1 MILEITLV
9 KSPIGRVPQH
19 RKTVKALG
27 LTKMN
32 KTVRVKETPGILGM
46 VDQVNYLLN
55 VRRLPEEEA

>member
-9 KSPIGRVPQH
+9 KSPIGRVPAH

-27 LTKMN
+27 LTRMN
-32 KTVRVKETPGILGM
+32 KTVRVKQTPGILGM
-46 VDQVNYLLN
+46 VNQVNYLLE